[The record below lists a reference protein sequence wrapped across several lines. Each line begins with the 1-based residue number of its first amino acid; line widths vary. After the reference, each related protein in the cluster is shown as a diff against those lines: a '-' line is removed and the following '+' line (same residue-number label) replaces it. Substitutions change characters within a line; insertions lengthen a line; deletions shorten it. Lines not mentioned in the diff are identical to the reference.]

1 MGARTTALAALIA
14 CRKQGAWADGV
25 LKEYISR
32 DGLDRREA
40 ALASRL
46 CYGVLQNR
54 MLLDHHLTQCLNGPM
69 KKLQPV
75 VLDILRLGAY
85 QILFLDKVPV
95 SAAVNEAVE
104 QGKKYA
110 NRSASG
116 LINGVLRRLAREKD
130 QLKLPDDPA
139 VRYSHPQALVDL
151 LRDAVGE
158 DHLESLLASHN
169 EAPQTIVQLNHLAAK
184 PEDTLAQLQ
193 DCGASLMPHPW
204 LQDAYYLSGGGSL
217 ERMPGFMEGAFF
229 VQDPAAR
236 LAVLAAGL
244 QPGMQVLDCCSAP
257 GGKTF
262 AAAMAMDNRGSI
274 TSCDIHP
281 HKIKLIANGAE
292 RLQISICD
300 PILQDASEF
309 VPRWEGS
316 MDAVIADVPC
326 SGLGVIRKKPDIRY
340 KNLDDLSRLPQIQR
354 RILEN
359 VCRYVK
365 PGGVL
370 LYSTCT
376 ILPRENE
383 EVVRDFLSG
392 HCEFSAEAFDVPE
405 GLKHAENRGM
415 LTLLPSVHGTDG
427 FFICKLRR
435 SL

>member
-25 LKEYISR
+25 LKEYIAR
-32 DGLDRREA
+32 DRLDRRDA

-54 MLLDHHLTQCLNGPM
+54 MLLDHYIQQVLTGSIS
-69 KKLQPV
+69 KLQPV
-75 VLDILRLGAY
+75 VLDILRIGMY

-110 NRSASG
+110 NRSAAG
-116 LINGVLRRLAREKD
+116 LINGVLRHAVREKD
-130 QLKLPDDPA
+130 HLKAPGSLS
-139 VRYSHPQALVDL
+139 VRYSHPDALVEL
-151 LRDAVGE
+151 LRTSVE
-158 DHLESLLASHN
+158 DDGLEALLASHN
-169 EAPQTIVQLNHLAAK
+169 
-184 PEDTLAQLQ
+184 DTPSTVIQVNSLVSSDEEVLETLENS
-193 DCGASLMPHPW
+193 GASVTAHPW
-204 LQDAYYLSGGGSL
+204 LDHSYEICGFGNLEKIELFQKGG
-217 ERMPGFMEGAFF
+217 FF

-236 LAVLAAGL
+236 LAVMAADL
-244 QPGMQVLDCCSAP
+244 KPGMEVLDGCSAP
-257 GGKTF
+257 GGKSF
-262 AAAMAMDNRGSI
+262 GAAIAMENQGHI

-281 HKIKLIANGAE
+281 HKIKLLQKGAD
-292 RLQISICD
+292 RLHISIME
-300 PILQDASEF
+300 PTLQDASQF
-309 VPRWEGS
+309 IPKWEGK

-340 KNLDDLSRLPQIQR
+340 KDLTELQRLPEIQQ
-354 RILEN
+354 RILDN
-359 VCRYVK
+359 LCRYVK

-376 ILPRENE
+376 IMKRENE
-383 EVVRDFLSG
+383 NVISAFLQE
-392 HCEFSAEAFDVPE
+392 HPQFYPEAFPVPE
-405 GLKHAENRGM
+405 KFPGSNNGM

-435 SL
+435 NP